1 MVVYTYNPSARETEQ
16 KNHKFQACLGYLGK
30 LSQKQQQ
37 TQQNQKPKQ
46 TDNPKAKA
54 QKQNKDNTQINFLF
68 EVADDHVFTVKGKL
82 QTYLAGEYHGQVGS
96 FPKAEL
102 IVPFQV
108 C

>member
-46 TDNPKAKA
+46 TTPKPKH
-54 QKQNKDNTQINFLF
+54 KSKTKITPKLIFFL
-68 EVADDHVFTVKGKL
+68 
-82 QTYLAGEYHGQVGS
+82 
-96 FPKAEL
+96 
-102 IVPFQV
+102 
-108 C
+108 